1 MLFRSHRNRGH
12 VTVINFWATWC
23 VPCKAEIPMFNQFDR
38 DYKARGLEVVGIALD
53 EEGAAKV
60 RPFVKDNPM
69 SYTVAI
75 GDKQTAAAFNVDDSQ
90 LPVTLIADK
99 QGRIRYRHLG
109 LPKSKD
115 EFESKITELLN
126 E

>member
-1 MLFRSHRNRGH
+1 
-12 VTVINFWATWC
+12 
-23 VPCKAEIPMFNQFDR
+23 MFNQFIK
-38 DYKARGLEVVGIALD
+38 DYKARGLEIVGISLD
-53 EEGAAKV
+53 EEGVPKV
-60 RPFVKDNPM
+60 KPFVKENPM
-69 SYTVAI
+69 NYTIAV
-75 GDKQTAAAFNVDDSQ
+75 GDKQTAAAFNVDDAQ

-99 QGRIRYRHLG
+99 QGRIRYRHVG